1 MMVAVLL
8 GALTL
13 GACVDDN
20 ESQSVTDVRNAKAEQ
35 LKAAAELSK
44 AQAEAALIQANA
56 QKAYQEAQAEYFK
69 AQAAVQNAMAADKE
83 FQLQKLKDQY
93 AAELEAINLEAQNRL
108 LAAKIEAAKQEQAF
122 LALANVLLQE
132 LYQTYANEVYV
143 LDGYKAQLNQQNM
156 LVAQYEAQVIT
167 NEQANA
173 TQKAIWENEILGYQ
187 AKIDAYKSYEGKDR
201 SELKAEY
208 DKLSKVA
215 DNQYMIYLNAQVTA
229 NAAHTA
235 SNKVIDAFNP
245 YNDAATLKT
254 VLAVKTLWQ
263 DFSFGSISS
272 EDFVIDEELN
282 LSVQRYS
289 LDSEYWLENK
299 RQELAREE
307 KVEKDILGAK
317 KSGETAATGYYAD
330 LEAAEKRLADATTA
344 KDEAAINQAKL
355 DVANWNDNIARQ
367 LKIVEE
373 ATQKI
378 KDFEAAIASFA
389 GEDLK
394 AYDAALAALKEDK
407 AVVAYIEAKK
417 AEDKALEVYQEA
429 NAQANVTWNL
439 YINAVDAK
447 AEILNLENNI
457 ANCQVWIANLTNN
470 TEQWLQQAKD
480 EVTRLTTQIEL
491 QEAVV
496 ALAKK
501 NLDAAIAA
509 QEEE

>member
-1 MMVAVLL
+1 M
-8 GALTL
+8 
-13 GACVDDN
+13 
-20 ESQSVTDVRNAKAEQ
+20 
-35 LKAAAELSK
+35 AELDK
-44 AQAEAALIQANA
+44 ARAEAALIQANA
-56 QKAYQEAQAEYFK
+56 EKAYQEAQAEYLK
-69 AQAAVQNAMAADKE
+69 AQAAVENADAATKE
-83 FQLQKLKDQY
+83 FELQKAKDNY
-93 AAELEAINLEAQNRL
+93 ARNLERINLEAQNKL
-108 LAAKIEAAKQEQAF
+108 LAAKIEAAEQEQAF

-132 LYQTYANEVYV
+132 LYRTYANEVSV
-143 LDGYKAQLNQQNM
+143 LDRYKAQLNQQNM

-173 TQKAIWENEILGYQ
+173 AQKAVWENDILGYQ
-187 AKIDAYKSYEGKDR
+187 AQIDAYKSYEGKDR

-215 DNQYMIYLNAQVTA
+215 SNQNMIYLNAQVTA
-229 NAAHTA
+229 NAARTA
-235 SNKVIDAFNP
+235 YNKVIDAFNP
-245 YNDAATLKT
+245 YNDAATLKI

-263 DFSFGSISS
+263 DFSFWSISS

-307 KVEKDILGAK
+307 KVQKDILGAK

-355 DVANWNDNIARQ
+355 DVANCNDNIARQ
-367 LKIVEE
+367 LKNVEE

-407 AVVAYIEAKK
+407 AVVAYIEAYAAQEK
-417 AEDKALEVYQEA
+417 AWEA
-429 NAQANVTWNL
+429 YREAGAQANVAWNL

-447 AEILNLENNI
+447 AEILNLESYI
-457 ANCQVWIANLTNN
+457 ADRQVWIASLANN
-470 TEQWLQQAKD
+470 AEQWLQQAKD
-480 EVTRLTTQIEL
+480 QVTRLTTQIEL